1 MTAEDIR
8 NDLKEIRI
16 YYSMKKTFEM
26 GERYAGQSMLTEK
39 VKKYNAAILSAP
51 GKMYVLY
58 VNLYVCN
65 NSQETLAVDWGYTAN
80 YVKDMN
86 NQFIAYFIEKFRSE
100 KVG

>member
-1 MTAEDIR
+1 MQ
-8 NDLKEIRI
+8 
-16 YYSMKKTFEM
+16 KTFEM
-26 GERYAGQSMLTEK
+26 GERYAGQSVLTEK

-86 NQFIAYFIEKFRSE
+86 NQLIAYFMEKFRSE

>member
-1 MTAEDIR
+1 
-8 NDLKEIRI
+8 
-16 YYSMKKTFEM
+16 
-26 GERYAGQSMLTEK
+26 
-39 VKKYNAAILSAP
+39 
-51 GKMYVLY
+51 MYVLY

-86 NQFIAYFIEKFRSE
+86 NQLIAYFMEKFRSE